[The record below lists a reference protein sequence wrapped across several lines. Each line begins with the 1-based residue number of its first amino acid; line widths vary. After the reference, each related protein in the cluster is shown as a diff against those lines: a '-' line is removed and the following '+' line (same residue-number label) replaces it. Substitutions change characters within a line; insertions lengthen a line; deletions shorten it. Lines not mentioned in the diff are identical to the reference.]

1 MFSCSRSVTDL
12 IQQKIFFLLKWAFPL
27 SPVHSSH
34 FPAYS
39 LTTNWVW
46 EFIWLTIQLFTEDFF
61 PRLVYRPASPLVV
74 STKQILSGRNKQ
86 TGMRA
91 KAAAWMNAG
100 LNWLWHLSFSLVC
113 ISRNGPLM
121 CSKYITLWEARN
133 WNYGMWECSW
143 LLKRLRG
150 MQENLLQWESSHI
163 SDSPWTRTV
172 CGNVTRRSKAQCQS
186 PP

>member
-1 MFSCSRSVTDL
+1 MTDL
-12 IQQKIFFLLKWAFPL
+12 IQQKSFFFCWNEHF
-27 SPVHSSH
+27 H
-34 FPAYS
+34 FPPYTVHTFLPTA
-39 LTTNWVW
+39 WVW
-46 EFIWLTIQLFTEDFF
+46 ELIRLTIQLFTEDFF
-61 PRLVYRPASPLVV
+61 PRLVYRPASPLVE
-74 STKQILSGRNKQ
+74 STKQVLSGRNKQ

-121 CSKYITLWEARN
+121 CSKYSTLWEARN
-133 WNYGMWECSW
+133 WHYGMWECSW
-143 LLKRLRG
+143 LLKRLTG
-150 MQENLLQWESSHI
+150 MQANLLQWESSHI

-172 CGNVTRRSKAQCQS
+172 YGNITRRSRAPCQS